1 MQPETEVMHMN
12 GQDRP
17 PGGDDDGRKATLLD
31 EVPPLFCRK
40 CQTLLESGASFCHR
54 CGQKQ
59 SEDAPDHVVRVHL
72 EVTAQP
78 ASTWPALPPSQAPS
92 PPRAAQAPPVERRK
106 RTILEVLSSPFEEP
120 PPDESRDDRWDRVF
134 AKSAMISFGVLV
146 VAAIVVII
154 CKVIA
159 FLLLL

>member
-1 MQPETEVMHMN
+1 MN
-12 GQDRP
+12 DQDRP

-31 EVPPLFCRK
+31 EVPPLFCRR
-40 CQTLLESGASFCHR
+40 CQTLLDGGVKFCHN

-59 SEDAPDHVVRVHL
+59 SEDAPDHVVRVRL
-72 EVTAQP
+72 EGNAQP

-92 PPRAAQAPPVERRK
+92 PPLAAQAAPVEKRR
-106 RTILEVLSSPFEEP
+106 RTIFEVLSSPFEEP

-134 AKSAMISFGVLV
+134 AKSVMIGFGVLV